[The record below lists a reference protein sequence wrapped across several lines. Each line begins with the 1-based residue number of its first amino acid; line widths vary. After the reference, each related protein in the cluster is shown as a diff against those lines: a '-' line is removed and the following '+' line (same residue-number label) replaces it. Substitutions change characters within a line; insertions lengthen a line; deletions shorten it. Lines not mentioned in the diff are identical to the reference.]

1 MPSYYHYQQLDA
13 MDCGSTCLRM
23 ISKFYGR
30 VFSSTFFRERCHT
43 GREGVSM
50 LSISEA
56 AESVGFRSM
65 GVKLS
70 MEQLCSEVPL
80 PCVLHWN
87 QNHFVV
93 LYEVKRKGNE
103 YTFLV
108 ADPAIEGILKY
119 NQSAFAQYWLSA
131 ANDQQQRFGT
141 ALLLEPTPR
150 FYNDQQGHTG
160 SDKIHF
166 GYVLG
171 YLRPYRR
178 YLTQLFLGLL
188 TGSIISLIFPF
199 LTQSVVDNGIGNS
212 DIHIVLAILIAQIM
226 LTVGQTANDFIRSW
240 LMLHVATRL
249 SISLISD
256 FLAKLMR
263 LPIAF
268 FDAKMVG
275 DIMQRIE
282 DHKRIQSFLTGTLIS
297 LIVAVVTFTIYGFVM
312 GTYNWTIL
320 GIFLVG
326 SLLYVGWI
334 LIFLK
339 RRRQIDYMR
348 FQESAANQS
357 SIIQL
362 VSGMQDIKLN
372 HCEKQK
378 RWAWENIQARLYKI
392 SMKGLTLAQ
401 TQHIGGLFID
411 QAKNVVISYIAAKAV
426 ITGNM
431 TLGMMMALQYI
442 IGQLNGTISQFIG
455 FVQESQDAKISLER
469 LNEIHSKSDEEPEEE
484 QKIREVPLGQDLVLK
499 NVTFQYGGPNS
510 EKVLNQLNL
519 TIEANKTTAIVGAS
533 GSGKTT
539 LLKLL
544 LRFYTPVEGQILLGN
559 IPLERYSDSSW
570 RGECGVVMQ
579 EGFIFS
585 DTIAANI
592 GLSDENPDMERIR
605 RAVETANI
613 VDFIESLPLRY
624 HTKIGADGH
633 GLSTGQKQRILIA
646 RAAYKDAPYLML
658 DEATNSLDANNERVI
673 MTNLDRFFQNRTAII
688 VAHRLSTVKNADKI
702 VVLNQGRLVEQ
713 GTHNE
718 LIASRGYYYSLIKD
732 QLELGN

>member
-1 MPSYYHYQQLDA
+1 ML
-13 MDCGSTCLRM
+13 G
-23 ISKFYGR
+23 ISD
-30 VFSSTFFRERCHT
+30 
-43 GREGVSM
+43 
-50 LSISEA
+50 A
-56 AESVGFRSM
+56 AESVGFRSI

-70 MEQLCSEVPL
+70 VEQLCHEVPL
-80 PCVLHWN
+80 PCILHWN

-93 LYEVKRKGNE
+93 LYDVKRRGNR
-103 YTFLV
+103 YTFLI
-108 ADPAIEGILKY
+108 ADPAVPELLKY
-119 NQSAFAQYWLSA
+119 DRSRFSQCWLSA
-131 ANDQQQRFGT
+131 ADDQHRKFGT

-150 FYNDQQGHTG
+150 FYNDPDGHG
-160 SDKIHF
+160 VANDKIRF
-166 GYVLG
+166 GYIIG
-171 YLRPYRR
+171 YLRPYKR
-178 YLTQLFLGLL
+178 YLMQLFLGLM
-188 TGSIISLIFPF
+188 TGSVISLIFPF
-199 LTQSVVDNGIGNS
+199 LTQSVVDSGIGNS
-212 DIHIVLAILIAQIM
+212 NINIVVTILVAQIM

-268 FDAKMVG
+268 FDSKMVG
-275 DIMQRIE
+275 DIMQRID
-282 DHKRIQSFLTGTLIS
+282 DHRRIQNFLTGTLIS
-297 LIVAVVTFTIYGFVM
+297 LIVAGVTFIIYSIVM
-312 GTYNWTIL
+312 GTYDWGIL
-320 GIFLVG
+320 GIFLAG
-326 SLLYVGWI
+326 SALYMGWVLL
-334 LIFLK
+334 FLK
-339 RRRQIDYMR
+339 RRRKIDYMR

-357 SIIQL
+357 SIVQL

-401 TQHIGGLFID
+401 TQQIGGLFID
-411 QAKNVVISYIAAKAV
+411 QTKNVLVSFIAAEAV

-431 TLGMMMALQYI
+431 TLGMMMAMQYI

-469 LNEIHSKSDEEPEEE
+469 LNEIHSKADEEPEEAH
-484 QKIREVPLGQDLVLK
+484 KIREIPIAQDLALK
-499 NVTFQYGGPNS
+499 HVTFQYGGPNT
-510 EKVLNQLNL
+510 EKVLNDLSL
-519 TIEANKTTAIVGAS
+519 TIQANKITAIVGAS

-544 LRFYTPVEGQILLGN
+544 LGFYTPTEGQVLLGN
-559 IPLERYSDSSW
+559 TPLEHYSDSVW
-570 RGECGVVMQ
+570 RSQCGVVMQ

-585 DTIAANI
+585 DSMAANI
-592 GLSDENPDMERIR
+592 SLSDENPDMERVKC
-605 RAVETANI
+605 AVKTANI
-613 VDFIESLPLRY
+613 GEFIESLPLRY

-646 RAAYKDAPYLML
+646 RAAYKDVPYLMF

-673 MTNLDRFFQNRTAII
+673 MENLNHLFRNRTVVI

-702 VVLNQGRLVEQ
+702 VVLNQGRLEEE

-718 LIASRGYYYSLIKD
+718 LINRRGYYYNLIKD